1 MKDKERK
8 NSLRVKIAFQVAMP
22 ETTTELGMEEQ
33 QQQQQYFSNESL
45 EDRTSTT
52 SSTEGS
58 INVERRKDH
67 EFIPTRMKTINAS
80 KPAANPQQFTKVPS
94 NPLLISAQKQMLQAE
109 EIRKAKEA
117 AAKKKQMEEESSN
130 SASAS
135 GADQPDWQNELSSWK
150 SRRRK
155 QSEETLMR
163 VAEIK
168 VMEEGETDPNRM
180 KM

>member
-1 MKDKERK
+1 MLKL
-8 NSLRVKIAFQVAMP
+8 SFLIF
-22 ETTTELGMEEQ
+22 
-33 QQQQQYFSNESL
+33 
-45 EDRTSTT
+45 
-52 SSTEGS
+52 
-58 INVERRKDH
+58 KDH

-94 NPLLISAQKQMLQAE
+94 NPLLISAQKQMMQVE
-109 EIRKAKEA
+109 EIKKAKELA
-117 AAKKKQMEEESSN
+117 LKQATVKKKN
-130 SASAS
+130 D
-135 GADQPDWQNELSSWK
+135 DQPDWQNDLSSWK

-168 VMEEGETDPNRM
+168 VMEEGETDPNRR